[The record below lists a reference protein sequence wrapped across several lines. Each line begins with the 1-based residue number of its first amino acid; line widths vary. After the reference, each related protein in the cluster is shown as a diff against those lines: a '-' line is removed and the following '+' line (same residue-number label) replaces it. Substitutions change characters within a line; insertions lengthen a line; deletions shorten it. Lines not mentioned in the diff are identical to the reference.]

1 MARAFG
7 TALVQGFQP
16 YHWIYCK
23 FCVLLFPSH
32 GTCFQLPVEKTKPDV
47 QGSDLRS
54 APSSPAHSTSSSAT
68 SSTGESFQYTSNVR
82 RGMTSVKRAIDINV
96 IGKSTRDRTRLSL
109 WPARPNRANRC
120 ARKLGSRSG
129 MPCRPSSDRRDL
141 SRPRRVGSAR
151 LRCCLCTGDGV
162 ALNMRWITN
171 CIHDATDQK
180 TCR

>member
-23 FCVLLFPSH
+23 FCLLPFPRH
-32 GTCFQLPVEKTKPDV
+32 GSCVQLLVERTKPDS

-54 APSSPAHSTSSSAT
+54 APSSPAHSTSSSAI
-68 SSTGESFQYTSNVR
+68 SNTGMSFHHTLHVCQ
-82 RGMTSVKRAIDINV
+82 SVTRVAIDTEV
-96 IGKSTRDRTRLSL
+96 SGKSTLDRTRLSL

-129 MPCRPSSDRRDL
+129 TPCRPSSDWRDL
-141 SRPRRVGSAR
+141 SSLKRLESAR

-162 ALNMRWITN
+162 PQDMRWITI
-171 CIHDATDQK
+171 CIHDATNQK